1 MIKINRRK
9 EILIAIVFFLLG
21 SLATFLY
28 KEKEI
33 SIKGKQTGELTK
45 ACMIVT
51 GINRQLYNNC
61 KASVD
66 EVLSCYANS
75 SCDINASIIR
85 YGKIIKENEQLEKE
99 LDKTANDLVN
109 KVDSIK

>member
-1 MIKINRRK
+1 MKRK
-9 EILIAIVFFLLG
+9 EILIALAFFLLG
-21 SLATFLY
+21 CLATFLY

-33 SIKGKQTGELTK
+33 NIVKKQTGEITK
-45 ACMIVT
+45 ACMTVT

-66 EVLSCYANS
+66 EVLSCYANT
-75 SCDINASIIR
+75 SCDTTASVIR
-85 YGKIIKENEQLEKE
+85 FGKIIKENEQLEKE

-109 KVDSIK
+109 RVSNIQ

>member
-1 MIKINRRK
+1 MKRK
-9 EILIAIVFFLLG
+9 EILIALVFFFLG
-21 SLATFLY
+21 FLVTFLY

-33 SIKGKQTGELTK
+33 SIKGKQTWEITK
-45 ACMIVT
+45 ACMTVT

-75 SCDINASIIR
+75 SCDTTASVYR
-85 YGKIIKENEQLEKE
+85 FGKIIKENEQLEKE

-109 KVDSIK
+109 KVDNIK